1 MICFGLV
8 ATKTQITA
16 EQYLHMTFEHDAE
29 FVHGEIVERSM
40 PDYIHATI
48 QFLILLRL
56 GSLIQRYP
64 VYPRP
69 ELRLRLAP
77 EVYRIPDISVFASQQ
92 PLQSVPETPPLV
104 VIEILSKDDRHTD
117 LMQKLEEYRT
127 WGVPNIW
134 IVDPATRRFSVYT
147 ELGLQ
152 NVSSFN
158 LAEYPFQ
165 LTQPEL
171 FADL

>member
-1 MICFGLV
+1 MYSGFP
-8 ATKTQITA
+8 TSQ
-16 EQYLHMTFEHDAE
+16 
-29 FVHGEIVERSM
+29 S
-40 PDYIHATI
+40 
-48 QFLILLRL
+48 
-56 GSLIQRYP
+56 S
-64 VYPRP
+64 
-69 ELRLRLAP
+69 LAP
-77 EVYRIPDISVFASQQ
+77 PAI
-92 PLQSVPETPPLV
+92 